1 VSGLSVLR
9 RTRHAWRLVATS
21 LLAVAAACAPRI
33 HSLPGV
39 APLNA
44 TLPSFPLPVTPQKIT
59 FKWEMDQGQIV
70 ARGEGVARLGP
81 PDHARVDLFLGG
93 GFGAAAAAILVGD
106 SLLVP
111 PGSNGRDLVPPAPL
125 LWAALG
131 RLALPAV
138 SDTIIRVSGD
148 TLRASLGSPVQWR
161 ITAVGNQL
169 TRVERVAGDRIVEW
183 VDRVPG
189 KKIRYELS
197 GRRSLVLDI
206 EIQQPVPP
214 FDASIWRF

>member
-1 VSGLSVLR
+1 MLHRVHHARRMSVALL
-9 RTRHAWRLVATS
+9 LV
-21 LLAVAAACAPRI
+21 LAAACAPRI

-39 APLNA
+39 APLDA

-59 FKWEMDQGQIV
+59 FKWELDQGQIV
-70 ARGEGVARLGP
+70 GRGEGVARLGP

-106 SLLVP
+106 SLMVP

-131 RLALPAV
+131 RLALPPV

-161 ITAVGNQL
+161 VTAVGGQL

-183 VDRVPG
+183 VDRTPG
-189 KKIRYELS
+189 KKVRYELS

-214 FDASIWRF
+214 FDASVWRF

>member
-1 VSGLSVLR
+1 MSDLSVWYSKHHVR
-9 RTRHAWRLVATS
+9 RLAAIS
-21 LLAVAAACAPRI
+21 LLTFAAACAPRI

-39 APLNA
+39 APVNA
-44 TLPSFPLPVTPQKIT
+44 TLPSFPLPVTPQKVT
-59 FKWEMDQGQIV
+59 FKWELDQGQTV
-70 ARGEGVARLGP
+70 ARGDGVARLGP

-93 GFGAAAAAILVGD
+93 GFGAAAAAVLVGD
-106 SLLVP
+106 SLIVP

-131 RLALPAV
+131 RLALPPV

-161 ITAVGNQL
+161 ITAVGSQL
-169 TRVERVAGDRIVEW
+169 TRVERVSGERIVEW
-183 VDRVPG
+183 VDRIPG
-189 KKIRYELS
+189 KKVRYELS

>member
-1 VSGLSVLR
+1 MLR
-9 RTRHAWRLVATS
+9 RAHHVRRIAGALLLVV
-21 LLAVAAACAPRI
+21 AVACAARI

-39 APLNA
+39 APLDA

-59 FKWEMDQGQIV
+59 FKWELEQGQIV
-70 ARGEGVARLGP
+70 GRGEGVARLGP

-106 SLLVP
+106 SLMVP

-131 RLALPAV
+131 RLALPPV

-161 ITAVGNQL
+161 VTAVGSQL

-183 VDRVPG
+183 VDRTPG
-189 KKIRYELS
+189 KKVRYELS

-214 FDASIWRF
+214 FDASVWRF

>member
-1 VSGLSVLR
+1 VLR
-9 RTRHAWRLVATS
+9 RTRHAWRLVAMS
-21 LLAVAAACAPRI
+21 LLAVAAACAPRTPP
-33 HSLPGV
+33 LPGV

-93 GFGAAAAAILVGD
+93 GFGAAAAAILVDD

>member
-1 VSGLSVLR
+1 MSVALL
-9 RTRHAWRLVATS
+9 LV
-21 LLAVAAACAPRI
+21 LAAACAPRI
-33 HSLPGV
+33 RPLPGV
-39 APLNA
+39 APLDA

-59 FKWEMDQGQIV
+59 FKWELDQGQIV
-70 ARGEGVARLGP
+70 GRGEGVARLGP

-106 SLLVP
+106 SLMVP

-131 RLALPAV
+131 RLALPPV

-161 ITAVGNQL
+161 VTAVGSQL

-183 VDRVPG
+183 VDRTLG
-189 KKIRYELS
+189 KKVRYELS

-214 FDASIWRF
+214 FDASVWRF